1 MCWVSFDLFDNRR
14 VKVIRVNFDAVQ
26 VNFTLMQIW
35 EDHQLFGLQ
44 IEVVDHNV
52 QKFVALE
59 RIERRIHLDL
69 LVVLEVQDLVILVED
84 LIVVEVSGELVLDQV
99 VSDLDDVII
108 KVDMAVDQGVGARA
122 QDSLQGRILYQRLQD
137 DLVVL
142 LEVIDFQVELIRR
155 GLAL

>member
-1 MCWVSFDLFDNRR
+1 
-14 VKVIRVNFDAVQ
+14 
-26 VNFTLMQIW
+26 MQIW

-69 LVVLEVQDLVILVED
+69 LVVLEVQDLVILVEY